1 MQSLLS
7 FCKAVVHWKQP
18 SPELYS
24 MFQKLLADFK
34 QHDAP
39 GWAAQIASF
48 PSDIQEGLA
57 RRYGV

>member
-7 FCKAVVHWKQP
+7 FCKAIVQWKQL

-24 MFQKLLADFK
+24 MFQKLLTGFK

-39 GWAAQIASF
+39 GWATQVASF
-48 PSDIQEGLA
+48 PLDIQEGLS